1 MNASHVAAFGGACGS
16 LIAFSICMVIGI
28 DFYQTMIRVAVLG
41 VAGAWIGMMLAWLN
55 QLLPT
60 MPKTKP
66 KQNEESEDDDT
77 EEKG

>member
-41 VAGAWIGMMLAWLN
+41 AAGAWIGMMLAWLN

-60 MPKTKP
+60 MPKSDADGD
-66 KQNEESEDDDT
+66 QEDDESGD
-77 EEKG
+77 KA

>member
-41 VAGAWIGMMLAWLN
+41 AAGAWIGMMLSWLN

-60 MPKTKP
+60 MPKSNP
-66 KQNEESEDDDT
+66 KQDEESEDDDT